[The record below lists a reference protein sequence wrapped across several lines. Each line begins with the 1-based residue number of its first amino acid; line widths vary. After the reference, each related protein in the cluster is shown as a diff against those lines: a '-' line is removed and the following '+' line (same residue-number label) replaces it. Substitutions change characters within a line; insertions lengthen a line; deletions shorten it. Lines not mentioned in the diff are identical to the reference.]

1 MQVNRHV
8 HIDLSNGEFPVRID
22 TQRNAEKADQPT
34 RPQNEGDSEEWPWI
48 KGGPRNL
55 EARRVALQFRAP
67 SLT

>member
-8 HIDLSNGEFPVRID
+8 HIDLSNGGFLVRID
-22 TQRNAEKADQPT
+22 TQRNPEKADQPT
-34 RPQNEGDSEEWPWI
+34 RPQNEEDSEDWI